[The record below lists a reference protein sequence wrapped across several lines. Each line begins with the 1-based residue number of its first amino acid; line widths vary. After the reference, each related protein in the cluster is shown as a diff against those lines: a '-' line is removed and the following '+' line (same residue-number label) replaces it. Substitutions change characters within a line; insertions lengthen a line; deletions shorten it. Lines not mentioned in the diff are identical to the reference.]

1 MFSLHFKNPFQYF
14 VYTLIKNKYILTQL
28 FCMCFS
34 FVFFIQ
40 SRIKFSLLIF
50 IQCLCFRL
58 KFSNQPF
65 VCISFSIH
73 PPGQMLI
80 NWFVSAFSEGHYL
93 RHVITPQDLKI
104 LATQFCTHLLA
115 AGVIRQIEDSGAP
128 LELLFRVI
136 VIFLYIRII
145 FMCINFVKV
154 IKGMRSGTMC
164 VFEPL

>member
-14 VYTLIKNKYILTQL
+14 IYTLIKNKYILTQL

-58 KFSNQPF
+58 NFSNQPF

-136 VIFLYIRII
+136 VIFPCIRII
-145 FMCINFVKV
+145 FL
-154 IKGMRSGTMC
+154 C
-164 VFEPL
+164 V